1 MTAFVMPVT
10 SWWTEP
16 KTTPN
21 SPLGD
26 RVNDCGAVGTRKASS
41 RWLKVFL
48 LLAFCFAPVLMAQG
62 QPRTIHVF
70 VALADNK
77 NQGIVPVAAILG
89 NGDDPQHNLYWGSAF
104 GYKTF
109 FSRSADWRLVAS
121 YVKPRP
127 EIPKPEIME
136 RCVFKHR
143 TANVYLVADA
153 YQGNKIRQAIVD
165 FLEAAAGGEPESIPV
180 KTGGGTSLLKARGA
194 ADLVAYAGHD
204 GLMDFQLTALPQ
216 TKAPKSG
223 NRQAIILACISKSY
237 FSAPLRATGAI
248 PLVWTTGLMAPEA
261 YTLKS
266 AIDGW
271 ILHESNDQIRERA
284 AVAYDKYQR
293 CGLKGAR
300 RLLVTGW

>member
-1 MTAFVMPVT
+1 LRRP
-10 SWWTEP
+10 
-16 KTTPN
+16 
-21 SPLGD
+21 
-26 RVNDCGAVGTRKASS
+26 CGRKA
-41 RWLKVFL
+41 RR
-48 LLAFCFAPVLMAQG
+48 G
-62 QPRTIHVF
+62 TIHVF

-89 NGDDPQHNLYWGSAF
+89 NGDDPQHNLYWGSA
-104 GYKTF
+104 YSVKTF
-109 FSRSADWRLVAS
+109 FSRSAEWRLVAS

-127 EIPKPEIME
+127 EVLGPGIPGPGIPRREIME

-153 YQGNKIRQAIVD
+153 YQGNKIRQAIAD

-180 KTGGGTSLLKARGA
+180 KSGEQSLLLKVRGA

-204 GLMDFQLTALPQ
+204 GLMDFQLTTLPHG
-216 TKAPKSG
+216 KSG

-237 FSAPLRATGAI
+237 FSAPLRATGAT

-271 ILHESNDQIRERA
+271 ILRESNDQIRERA
-284 AVAYDKYQR
+284 AVAYDKYQK

>member
-1 MTAFVMPVT
+1 MTAFVRLAINWRMGAQPAH
-10 SWWTEP
+10 
-16 KTTPN
+16 N
-21 SPLGD
+21 SPLRDGMS
-26 RVNDCGAVGTRKASS
+26 DCRSDGTRKANSS
-41 RWLKVFL
+41 WLIVFL
-48 LLAFCFAPVLMAQG
+48 LLAFGFTPVLRAQVHIAQS
-62 QPRTIHVF
+62 QPRTVHVF

-89 NGDDPQHNLYWGSAF
+89 NGEDPQHNLYWGSAY
-104 GYKTF
+104 GVKTF
-109 FSRSADWRLVAS
+109 FSRSPDWRLVAS
-121 YVKPRP
+121 YLKPR
-127 EIPKPEIME
+127 PEIME
-136 RCVFKHR
+136 RCIFKHR

-165 FLEAAAGGEPESIPV
+165 FLEAAAGAEPESIPV
-180 KTGGGTSLLKARGA
+180 KTGEQSLVLKVRGA

-216 TKAPKSG
+216 KKTPKSS

-237 FSAPLRATGAI
+237 FSAPLRATGAT

-271 ILHESNDQIRERA
+271 VLHESNDQIRERA
-284 AVAYDKYQR
+284 AVAYDKYQK
-293 CGLKGAR
+293 CGIKGAR